1 MTASLQPESCSRD
14 LSRQV
19 RSFINEE
26 VFPLL
31 QVEPVELPKSCQLHP
46 SLDPYLQQEKNK
58 EFIQKNEWKCSYCN
72 KRFKSEFYTDRHM
85 QIKHSEFLSNNGS
98 SLCLADLCPIFGC
111 SSVPTILYSDKKYN
125 AIHEVRHEYHNTRK
139 EDKKSSKNNF
149 NLVKSCTSADVEKS
163 KHKCEV
169 MMKKCFSESVSGIEL
184 QKTFQQEICDKLH
197 CEDGVLKGSMIDH
210 NQPEVIF
217 NVWIF
222 QLIIAV
228 IVLGVVF
235 FYAISVDLPFF
246 TKSRQS
252 GRSRKR
258 D

>member
-1 MTASLQPESCSRD
+1 MPSLQPESCSRD

-19 RSFINEE
+19 RFFLNKE

-31 QVEPVELPKSCQLHP
+31 PVEPMELPKSCQLHP
-46 SLDPYLQQEKNK
+46 SLDPYLHHEKNK
-58 EFIQKNEWKCSYCN
+58 ELIQKNEWKCSYCN

-85 QIKHSEFLSNNGS
+85 QNKHSEFLSNNGS

-111 SSVPTILYSDKKYN
+111 SSDPTISYSDKKYN
-125 AIHEVRHEYHNTRK
+125 AIHEVRHEYHNSRYG
-139 EDKKSSKNNF
+139 EKKSNKNNF
-149 NLVKSCTSADVEKS
+149 NFVKGCTSADIEKN

-169 MMKKCFSESVSGIEL
+169 MMKKCFSELVSGSEL
-184 QKTFQQEICDKLH
+184 KKTFQLEICDKLH
-197 CEDGVLKGSMIDH
+197 CENGILKGSMIDH
-210 NQPEVIF
+210 NQPEIIF
-217 NVWIF
+217 NLWIF
-222 QLIIAV
+222 QVLIAV
-228 IVLGVVF
+228 IILGVIF
-235 FYAISVDLPFF
+235 FYAISVELPIF